1 MTSVYDFGKDP
12 LGAALNEHV
21 RLTRPFPRVFMIQP
35 YKEIYPR
42 THKGDT
48 PRSPKTN
55 VHLIIKAAER
65 MVAAG
70 DVQTVIWDGFSNT
83 AQHVKNE
90 IAQSGVNRDD
100 TTKNLMTQWGSE
112 KESILNL
119 PGVNWRDNGMAQNF
133 MRYNFRDPFLT
144 SEQQFHFIAIGHEVL
159 AEHVGEWG
167 PDIAGPKGWNF
178 AGGMFGGVFWIGK
191 KGPKR
196 LLVFDD
202 MARGAHTIKATFKK
216 APSVDMPDGG
226 YYEIPDS
233 YEGSVQL
240 LQELREKQAGDY
252 ARWCWYGGYDGGKT
266 ALSSAFMGLE
276 GSGTALVVMADQQ
289 LGLPTWWPQAKA
301 PAEENKTQPEQG
313 EKEKA

>member
-1 MTSVYDFGKDP
+1 MSDKPYDFGSDA
-12 LGAALNEHV
+12 LGKALNEHV
-21 RLTRPFPRVFMIQP
+21 RLSRPFPRVFMVQP

-42 THKGDT
+42 THKGDK

-55 VHLIIKAAER
+55 VFLIIKAAER
-65 MVAAG
+65 MAERG
-70 DVQTVIWDGFSNT
+70 DIQTVIWDGFTNT

-100 TTKNLMTQWGSE
+100 TTKNLMTQWGE
-112 KESILNL
+112 QKESILNL

-133 MRYNFRDPFLT
+133 MRSNFRDAFLT
-144 SEQQFHFIAIGHEVL
+144 SEQQFNFLCLGHEVL

-178 AGGMFGGVFWIGK
+178 AGGMFEGVLWVGK
-191 KGPKR
+191 KEKRR

-202 MARGAHTIKATFKK
+202 LPRGAHTIKATFKK
-216 APSVDMPDGG
+216 SPGVDMPPEG

-233 YEGSVQL
+233 YEGSVEL
-240 LQELREKQAGDY
+240 LKELRDKQASEY
-252 ARWCWYGGYDGGKT
+252 VRWLIYGGFDGGKT
-266 ALSSAFMGLE
+266 ALSSAFMGLD

-289 LGLPTWWPQAKA
+289 LSLPTWWDESK
-301 PAEENKTQPEQG
+301 QPEQG
-313 EKEKA
+313 ETKKVKNV